1 MNTKLIIIEG
11 LDNTGK
17 TTLINRL
24 TKVFDLTNKIH
35 ENDLSY
41 EKITYKIIHM
51 HKPPTNI
58 TDNDEANLY
67 QQKVYN
73 DIINELQELCGKYTY
88 IFLDRAWL
96 SEYVYGQLYRNRN
109 KLEIV
114 ENNIAIE
121 NEILGIFNQNVYLIY
136 LTADIEFI
144 MLNEDGKSL
153 SANDRKLIAK
163 EIIYFD
169 DIFNMSLIFNKACIP
184 VCNTKLEFIDILPKV
199 YSYITF

>member
-35 ENDLSY
+35 EHDLSY

-121 NEILGIFNQNVYLIY
+121 NEILAMFNQNVYLLY

-144 MLNEDGKSL
+144 MLNEDGNSL
-153 SANDRKLIAK
+153 SANDRDLITK
-163 EIIYFD
+163 ETICFD
-169 DIFNMSLIFNKACIP
+169 DIFNMSLIYNKVRIP
-184 VCNTKLEFIDILPKV
+184 VCNANLEFIDILPKV
-199 YSYITF
+199 YTYITF

>member
-35 ENDLSY
+35 EHDLSY

-58 TDNDEANLY
+58 TDNNEANLY

-73 DIINELQELCGKYTY
+73 DIINELKELCGKYTY

-109 KLEIV
+109 KLEII
-114 ENNIAIE
+114 ENNIVIE
-121 NEILGIFNQNVYLIY
+121 NEILNIFNQNVCLIY
-136 LTADIEFI
+136 LTADIDFI
-144 MLNEDGKSL
+144 ILNEDGKSL
-153 SANDRKLIAK
+153 SANNRKLISK

-169 DIFNMSLIFNKACIP
+169 EIFNMSLIYDKARIS
-184 VCNTKLEFIDILPKV
+184 VCNDNLKFIDILPGV
-199 YSYITF
+199 YNYIKF